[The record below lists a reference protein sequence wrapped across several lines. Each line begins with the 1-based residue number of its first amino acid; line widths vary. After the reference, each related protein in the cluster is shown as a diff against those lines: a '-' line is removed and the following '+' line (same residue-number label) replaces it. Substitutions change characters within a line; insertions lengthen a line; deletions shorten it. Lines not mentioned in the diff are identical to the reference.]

1 MLFDFFSWMPAFPG
15 DESLL
20 PTSSKDRTFNH
31 NVPFI
36 AIPFWLPNHQNNTSQ
51 CKLSVSSELLLPSQL
66 VHMHNITP
74 PVPGEKALLPPIIK
88 TGEEPTSN
96 SEGLTHSKGCV
107 MQHKHLMVV
116 VQQRSSG
123 LGRPASLYPN
133 TVRSPEPLPAALLP
147 ARNLRTDGHHPLP
160 ATPQRPSA
168 RPPHPGRDNR
178 PAGRGP
184 ALPPHSLLLTDLS
197 ARAKSPF
204 WPQRFTSLHNPAA
217 AAAAAPAAAAILT
230 PGPDTRRGGRCCGG
244 SGSAERGPAP
254 GRCGAVPAAPPCAEP
269 LLRLPQCSAASCSCG
284 RRCSMRC

>member
-107 MQHKHLMVV
+107 MQHKHPMVV

-217 AAAAAPAAAAILT
+217 AAAPAAAAILT
-230 PGPDTRRGGRCCGG
+230 PGPDTRRGGGAAAEAEVP
-244 SGSAERGPAP
+244 SG
-254 GRCGAVPAAPPCAEP
+254 APPPAV
-269 LLRLPQCSAASCSCG
+269 
-284 RRCSMRC
+284 RRCSGSPALRGAAAEIASVLCGHRCGMRC